1 MLQSSAYTRNFG
13 TFCTFRGFST
23 ILSIRTNHSLKTSLL
38 HPSMQLS
45 PVPLKTALS
54 LLCQKPINRK
64 FCSPPSSIPEISY
77 NQLIE
82 VLNSKSAVVIDVR
95 NPEELVKF
103 GEIPGAINIPLG
115 DLEVRQMS
123 EILQVIHCILYF
135 QSALSMRP
143 KKLEKLFDIT
153 LDERTPLVFSC
164 MAGIRSKKAVVV
176 AWSHGFTNVS
186 DFAGGW
192 LEWNEKQN
200 SQ

>member
-1 MLQSSAYTRNFG
+1 MGNLKLVQRQKMLQRLSYTRNFG
-13 TFCTFRGFST
+13 TFCTLRGFST
-23 ILSIRTNHSLKTSLL
+23 ILSIRTNHSFKTSLL
-38 HPSMQLS
+38 HPSMPLS
-45 PVPLKTALS
+45 PVPVKKTALS
-54 LLCQKPINRK
+54 LYCNKPTIRK
-64 FCSPPSSIPEISY
+64 FSSPPSSIPEISY

-115 DLEVRQMS
+115 DLE
-123 EILQVIHCILYF
+123 
-135 QSALSMRP
+135 SALSMRP

-200 SQ
+200 NQ